1 MGSAST
7 IPLMGQQPTFTT
19 PGQYAQQGLGL
30 QNLALGNALQ
40 AQRIKEASVQAQQQA
55 AALAANQQIQ
65 QSFVTNGGDY
75 DKTRQ
80 DIIGKVPLQFVQKFD
95 QDHLENVQAT
105 QRMHTTDLA
114 LQASQNGQ
122 IVSMI
127 EGLSALPDAQKP
139 DFYQKQVLPQL
150 QKMGVSTDGLPTT
163 LPADGSANDLINSYG
178 AAHNYKGQ
186 LFTDAQ
192 RQQRAVQEKAAAA
205 RSDAQAASTQAAQ
218 VAADRQRD
226 LEQAAQSHRAI
237 EAIPDADQQQAAHA
251 AWLAALPKSIAPMYK
266 GLETYSPTV
275 ADAIQKLPLNAQQL
289 QTGATADQRVK
300 DAEARAE
307 AATNAPPKT
316 AAELA
321 LVAGDSRKPQA
332 ERNAANAALK
342 ILKDQRPVTTVNIG
356 APGLANTDVNLTGQE
371 FLNSLP
377 KATAAQ
383 VRAIAEG
390 RATIPSGSARTQA
403 AQQMRNAVFQY
414 DPTYSD
420 QRAQV
425 RKAFTT
431 GTDGRNIGAL
441 NTAPVHLDQLADA
454 AAALSNGSF
463 RPGNQIWNSIRSTF
477 GASAPTNFDGLKSA
491 VSSEMATALKGNATD
506 QEIKAINNTIQSSS
520 SPKQLAGIIDTNL
533 DILKAKLNTYKE
545 RYDQQLPGDT
555 VYSPVLP
562 SAKAVFD
569 KHAASTV
576 IPPAVTQLL
585 SGKNVAPGIHK
596 LSDGSTYIKAADG
609 TITKQ

>member
-95 QDHLENVQAT
+95 QDHLEN
-105 QRMHTTDLA
+105 
-114 LQASQNGQ
+114 
-122 IVSMI
+122 
-127 EGLSALPDAQKP
+127 
-139 DFYQKQVLPQL
+139 
-150 QKMGVSTDGLPTT
+150 
-163 LPADGSANDLINSYG
+163 
-178 AAHNYKGQ
+178 
-186 LFTDAQ
+186 
-192 RQQRAVQEKAAAA
+192 QRAALAMSNEQKVKTNLDNQALGQAAAA
-205 RSDAQAASTQAAQ
+205 LIQLPYKQRAAQLPATLSGLQKQGIDTTQYQNFDPTDDNLNYALAHTGYTGQVTSWALKQAQADQRTATASKLA
-218 VAADRQRD
+218 
-226 LEQAAQSHRAI
+226 EQ
-237 EAIPDADQQQAAHA
+237 EKDASQKAQQAKASQEREDIARQYLGVNDQPTHD
-251 AWLAALPKSIAPMYK
+251 AWMDAVNKNYP
-266 GLETYSPTV
+266 EV
-275 ADAIQKLPLNAQQL
+275 AKEYANFKTFGPGNAQIINGMALNAQQRS
-289 QTGATADQRVK
+289 ADANSAKKVK
-300 DAEARAE
+300 DAEDKAT
-307 AATNAPPKT
+307 AAANAAPKT
-316 AAELA
+316 PAELA
-321 LVAGDSRKPQA
+321 VIAGDSTKPQA